1 MSDCR
6 RGPRIGAMLRLV
18 VACSVLRGPLA
29 FRDSVPKSSP
39 PRRVAPWRRPR
50 AFMTATLDSVDA
62 AFLEAEA
69 FKEEDEEE
77 RAPAATSRA
86 REWFDGALAAAG
98 GARESAAVAAAR
110 AAGAAA
116 RGRAALPR

>member
-86 REWFDGALAAAG
+86 REWFDGALAAARRPPG
-98 GARESAAVAAAR
+98 GP
-110 AAGAAA
+110 
-116 RGRAALPR
+116 PRPGG